1 MKFITQYICQ
11 SCGQVSGKWSGKCD
25 GCGEWNTLIEEI
37 TQKTTAKASKGPSN
51 LQLESLSDKHHPPL
65 VRYSS
70 QILEFDRVCGGGLV
84 PGSVVLIGG
93 DPGIGKST
101 LLLQLA
107 ADLSKNLE
115 ILYVSGEEGLDQI
128 RLRATRLG
136 LENSPLKL
144 ASSIHIEEI
153 ISSVK
158 SNPAVKILIIDSIQ
172 TMVSS
177 ALESAPGSVTQ
188 VRQCTSELIALAK
201 SRNITILL
209 VGHVTKEGTLA
220 GPRVLEHMVDAVL
233 YFEGE
238 HTQMY
243 RILRGVKNRF
253 GPTHE
258 IGVFEMVQEGLKEVR
273 NPSELFLSKSQEPTP
288 GSVIYAGLEG
298 SRPLLVELQALVAP
312 SFLSSPR
319 RTVVGWDQG
328 RLSMMLA
335 VLEARCGLVFSNKD
349 VYLNV
354 AGGLKI
360 TEPGADFAV
369 CVALISALKGIPIDM
384 RTVVFGEVALSGE
397 IRPVIHGAN
406 RLKEAEKLGFEKAW
420 GPQITSPSLP
430 YRVFSKVG
438 DVLSKNKE

>member
-1 MKFITQYICQ
+1 MSKRITQYICQ
-11 SCGQVSGKWSGKCD
+11 TCGQVYPKWNGKCE
-25 GCGEWNTLIEEI
+25 GCEGWNTLVEEVGEKSQI
-37 TQKTTAKASKGPSN
+37 KAQKNSSG
-51 LQLESLSDKHHPPL
+51 LVLESLSDQDHPPL
-65 VRYSS
+65 TRYASE
-70 QILEFDRVCGGGLV
+70 ILEFDRVCGGGLV

-107 ADLSKNLE
+107 ADLGRRLDV
-115 ILYVSGEEGLDQI
+115 LYVSGEEGLDQI

-136 LENSPLKL
+136 LKDSPVKL
-144 ASSIHIEEI
+144 ASSVHIEEI
-153 ISSVK
+153 LQ
-158 SNPAVKILIIDSIQ
+158 AVKQTKTPHVMIIDSIQ

-177 ALESAPGSVTQ
+177 LLESAPGSVTQ
-188 VRQCTSELIALAK
+188 VRQCTSELVQLAK
-201 SRNITILL
+201 TKNITILL

-273 NPSELFLSKSQEPTP
+273 NPSELFLSKSTEPTP

-335 VLEARCGLVFSNKD
+335 VLEARCGLIFSNKD

-397 IRPVIHGAN
+397 IRPVIHAAN

-420 GPQITSPSLP
+420 GPPMTTPSLP
-430 YRVFSKVG
+430 YKAFSKVG
-438 DVLSKNKE
+438 DVLSKK